1 VVNYEEFSRNLSNK
15 EQQQLM
21 KFLPAVDTA
30 QLPDWLVFYTIIF
43 SRFMIVDHLDIRDCA
58 DK

>member
-1 VVNYEEFSRNLSNK
+1 VVNYEEFSRNLSNE

-30 QLPDWLVFYTIIF
+30 KLPDRLVFYSISISLF
-43 SRFMIVDHLDIRDCA
+43 KKL
-58 DK
+58 